1 MGKKVK
7 SKKDLEIELLRKQL
21 FIQTNKAEAG
31 RIVSAKLFNHLIE
44 TNKWL
49 SFSNEIDRHYGDVE
63 SHIDFNNQ
71 MIETV
76 RQRLKGQQTIKVTIS
91 RG

>member
-1 MGKKVK
+1 MAKKTN
-7 SKKDLEIELLRKQL
+7 KDKRIEELEAQLIE
-21 FIQTNKAEAG
+21 QTNRARAG
-31 RIVSAKLFNHLIE
+31 RILAGKLFCHLIE
-44 TNKWL
+44 INKWL

-76 RQRLKGQQTIKVTIS
+76 RQRLKGPRSIKVTIS
-91 RG
+91 NGE

>member
-1 MGKKVK
+1 MAKKTQ
-7 SKKDLEIELLRKQL
+7 KDIKIERLEKQL
-21 FIQTNKAEAG
+21 AEQTNRANAG
-31 RIVSAKLFNHLIE
+31 RILAGKLFCHLIE

-49 SFSNEIDRHYGDVE
+49 SFANEVDRHYGTVE

-76 RQRLKGQQTIKVTIS
+76 RKRLKGQRSIKVVIS
-91 RG
+91 DGE